1 MRLLVTRPEPGASIL
16 AEELRELG
24 HEPILQPLL
33 EFRALN
39 FDPAKLRAAQALI
52 ITSGNCLRALE
63 DMRLFAHLAD
73 VPLYCVGEETAR
85 RAQATGFKELLA
97 TATRPNSSRRKS
109 SQQAAGMRLLS
120 TWQEKIRLSIWPE
133 RFRAKDFAL
142 KPFAFTAWKLA
153 ANSPPQ

>member
-1 MRLLVTRPEPGASIL
+1 MRLLVTRPEPGASIF

-63 DMRLFAHLAD
+63 EMSPFRSCHGCP
-73 VPLYCVGEETAR
+73 PLLRWRG
-85 RAQATGFKELLA
+85 
-97 TATRPNSSRRKS
+97 
-109 SQQAAGMRLLS
+109 
-120 TWQEKIRLSIWPE
+120 
-133 RFRAKDFAL
+133 D
-142 KPFAFTAWKLA
+142 
-153 ANSPPQ
+153 SPPRPSRGI